1 MSAWRE
7 KRISSPFKS
16 LNFLENSEKLIRTSF
31 SLDDFT
37 NLDQLLLIFQALT
50 THLLV
55 STSGKIKSLLEK
67 GHNEFQVINK
77 IQTMIMMPFPSMGPK
92 LFWTVQIILVK
103 YQSFWTG
110 LIHFGWVQILLDSRP
125 NHFGQVQIIKIIPEN
140 LI

>member
-7 KRISSPFKS
+7 KRMSSPFKS

-55 STSGKIKSLLEK
+55 STNGKIKSLLEK
-67 GHNEFQVINK
+67 GHNEFQVINE

-92 LFWTVQIILVK
+92 
-103 YQSFWTG
+103 
-110 LIHFGWVQILLDSRP
+110 
-125 NHFGQVQIIKIIPEN
+125 
-140 LI
+140 

>member
-7 KRISSPFKS
+7 KRMSSPFKS

-55 STSGKIKSLLEK
+55 STNDKIKSLLEK
-67 GHNEFQVINK
+67 GHNEFQVINE
-77 IQTMIMMPFPSMGPK
+77 I
-92 LFWTVQIILVK
+92 
-103 YQSFWTG
+103 
-110 LIHFGWVQILLDSRP
+110 
-125 NHFGQVQIIKIIPEN
+125 
-140 LI
+140 

>member
-103 YQSFWTG
+103 YQSFWMGPNRVGQESKSFWTG
-110 LIHFGWVQILLDSRP
+110 PNYKNYSRKS
-125 NHFGQVQIIKIIPEN
+125 NLNLAKII
-140 LI
+140 